1 MKKII
6 IIIIFNLFLLISCV
20 NSYSVTPSP
29 DSQLTTY
36 YTSLYYHNYPA
47 YYYKGD
53 YWYWNNYRWVY
64 IERCYHKHIYC
75 HKHKHHNYHYHPN
88 RPIHV
93 TKPYNPNYK
102 HHNDRHHPNRSIH
115 VTKPYNPNYKHNYY
129 HRGQRNIYKPS
140 RHPNNIGRSGNRK
153 K

>member
-6 IIIIFNLFLLISCV
+6 TIIVFNLFLLTSCV
-20 NSYSVTPSP
+20 TDYSVIPSS
-29 DSQLTTY
+29 DAQLTTY
-36 YTSLYYHNYPA
+36 YTSLYYHDYPA
-47 YYYKGD
+47 YYYNGD

-93 TKPYNPNYK
+93 TKPYNPNHK
-102 HHNDRHHPNRSIH
+102 HHNDRHNPNRPIH
-115 VTKPYNPNYKHNYY
+115 VTKP
-129 HRGQRNIYKPS
+129 
-140 RHPNNIGRSGNRK
+140 
-153 K
+153 

>member
-6 IIIIFNLFLLISCV
+6 IIIIFNLFLLISCG
-20 NSYSVTPSP
+20 YSVTPSP

-47 YYYKGD
+47 YYYNGD

-64 IERCYHKHIYC
+64 IERCYHKHVYC

-88 RPIHV
+88 RAIHV

-102 HHNDRHHPNRSIH
+102 HHNDRHHPNRAIH
-115 VTKPYNPNYKHNYY
+115 VTKPYNPNYKNNHYP
-129 HRGQRNIYKPS
+129 RGQRNIYKTS
-140 RHPNNIGRSGNRK
+140 RHPNNMGRSGNRK

>member
-6 IIIIFNLFLLISCV
+6 IIIIFNLFLLISC
-20 NSYSVTPSP
+20 SYSVTPSP

-47 YYYKGD
+47 YYHNGD
-53 YWYWNNYRWVY
+53 YWYWNNYKWVY
-64 IERCYHKHIYC
+64 IERCYHKHVYH
-75 HKHKHHNYHYHPN
+75 HKYKHHNYHYHPDRLIN
-88 RPIHV
+88 V

-102 HHNDRHHPNRSIH
+102 NNHYP
-115 VTKPYNPNYKHNYY
+115 
-129 HRGQRNIYKPS
+129 RGQRNIYKPS
-140 RHPNNIGRSGNRK
+140 RHPNNMGRSGNRK

>member
-20 NSYSVTPSP
+20 NSYSVTPSS

-64 IERCYHKHIYC
+64 IERCHHKHIYC

-88 RPIHV
+88 RPIHI

-102 HHNDRHHPNRSIH
+102 P
-115 VTKPYNPNYKHNYY
+115 NYY

>member
-6 IIIIFNLFLLISCV
+6 IIIIFNLFLLISC
-20 NSYSVTPSP
+20 SYSVIPSS

-36 YTSLYYHNYPA
+36 HTSFYYHNYPA
-47 YYYKGD
+47 YYYNGD

-102 HHNDRHHPNRSIH
+102 NNHYPRR
-115 VTKPYNPNYKHNYY
+115 
-129 HRGQRNIYKPS
+129 QRNIYKSS
-140 RHPNNIGRSGNRK
+140 RHPNNMGRSGNRK